1 MVAQA
6 RAGIAGLVMPLVRGA
21 KRAVQASRYDFY
33 VGASILARTPRRSSQ
48 LEVEKPK
55 EERGY

>member
-1 MVAQA
+1 
-6 RAGIAGLVMPLVRGA
+6 MPLVRGA